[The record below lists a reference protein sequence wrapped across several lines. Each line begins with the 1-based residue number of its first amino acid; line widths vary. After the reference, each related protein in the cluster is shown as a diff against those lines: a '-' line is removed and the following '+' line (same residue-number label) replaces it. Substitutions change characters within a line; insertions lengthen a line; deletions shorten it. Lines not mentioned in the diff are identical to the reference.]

1 MLGRHLAGVGGISCL
16 IIDLS
21 ISRAA
26 EKESHAW
33 TPSCWS
39 WRHQLSNNR
48 SFPFPGLQ
56 KKKAMLGR
64 HLAGVG
70 GISCLIIYVFSNS
83 RAAEKES
90 HAWTP
95 ACWSWRHQLS
105 NNRSFP
111 FPGLQKKKAMLGRHL
126 LGEGGKTV
134 ASAV

>member
-1 MLGRHLAGVGGISCL
+1 MLVGQHKKKAMLRRHLAAVGGIICL
-16 IIDLS
+16 IIVVSDD
-21 ISRAA
+21 RAT

-39 WRHQLSNNR
+39 WRHQLSNNTC
-48 SFPFPGLQ
+48 FPFPGLQ

-64 HLAGVG
+64 HPAGVG
-70 GISCLIIYVFSNS
+70 GISCLIIYVFSNA

-95 ACWSWRHQLS
+95 SCWSGRHQLS
-105 NNRSFP
+105 NNTC
-111 FPGLQKKKAMLGRHL
+111 LDAIL
-126 LGEGGKTV
+126 LELA